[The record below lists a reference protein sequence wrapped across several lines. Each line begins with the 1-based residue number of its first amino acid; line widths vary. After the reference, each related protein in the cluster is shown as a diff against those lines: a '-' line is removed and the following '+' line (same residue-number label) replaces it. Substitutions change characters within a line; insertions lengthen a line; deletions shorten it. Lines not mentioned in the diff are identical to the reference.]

1 MCYHHSVFRPT
12 FPIPDMSVSELER
25 AATAP
30 SRWIALS
37 SSKDRNTDEILP
49 SRRSRATRIINKPTP
64 LTEINSQD
72 LEDLKWKIQDLKNVY
87 LVPGGRYLVAAGRY
101 VMAAGYGYSY
111 KCLVGVWDLGYVSE
125 GDMSSDGKST
135 RVWTTRVDKI
145 DRFIVNP
152 TPDGLGI
159 RILTCSYVNNLFQDI
174 FYCPLLTHFLGL
186 ITFCVSSR
194 SIPNRR
200 PTSMQ
205 KLGSSLSTSLS
216 TWNSVF
222 VEIEP

>member
-1 MCYHHSVFRPT
+1 
-12 FPIPDMSVSELER
+12 MSVSELER

-49 SRRSRATRIINKPTP
+49 SRQSRTTPIIGKLIP
-64 LTEINSQD
+64 LTENDSQD
-72 LEDLKWKIQDLKNVY
+72 LEGLKWKIQDVKNVY

-101 VMAAGYGYSY
+101 VMASGYGYEY
-111 KCLVGVWDLGYVSE
+111 NCLVGVWDLGYVSD

-145 DRFIVNP
+145 DRFIVHP

-159 RILTCSYVNNLFQDI
+159 RILTCSYVNNVNTSSIVHCSLI
-174 FYCPLLTHFLGL
+174 LLGL

-194 SIPNRR
+194 SIPKKR

-216 TWNSVF
+216 M
-222 VEIEP
+222 